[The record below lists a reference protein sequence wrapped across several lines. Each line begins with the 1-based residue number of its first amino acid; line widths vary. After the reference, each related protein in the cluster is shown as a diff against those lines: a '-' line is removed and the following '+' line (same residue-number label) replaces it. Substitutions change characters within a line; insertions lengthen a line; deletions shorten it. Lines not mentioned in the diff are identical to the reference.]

1 MSNRYGAD
9 KAYLELHDSFY
20 RRMIE
25 RCQPTSDP
33 CPLDGCDYGPF
44 SEMLRVAERCS
55 HKKGDNARLI
65 RSIHQ
70 VAQKLF
76 VVHRE
81 LFEQPGLAA
90 SAEWRSRPASRMY
103 LRLYGLNHADLVTR
117 SSWSARI
124 ESTMAPKLFP
134 LVPTP
139 ELWTAMADEALA
151 IDLPEKAWDEG
162 VIKIYG
168 NKDSGPVSPMQ
179 MRRQLGERLL
189 ASPDCPAEVKER
201 LKKRK
206 L

>member
-33 CPLDGCDYGPF
+33 CPLEGCDYGPF
-44 SEMLRVAERCS
+44 SEMLRIAERCA

-70 VAQKLF
+70 VAQKLY

-81 LFEQPGLAA
+81 LFEQPGLAG
-90 SAEWRSRPASRMY
+90 SAEWRARPASRMY
-103 LRLYGLNHADLVTR
+103 LRLYGLNHTHLRFRA
-117 SSWSARI
+117 SWSARL
-124 ESTMAPKLFP
+124 ESAPRPNLFP

-139 ELWTAMADEALA
+139 ELWTAMVDEALA
-151 IDLPEKAWDEG
+151 TDLPEKAWDER
-162 VIKIYG
+162 VIQLYDG
-168 NKDSGPVSPMQ
+168 EERSPSSPMNSRRLLI
-179 MRRQLGERLL
+179 MRRREGG
-189 ASPDCPAEVKER
+189 
-201 LKKRK
+201 
-206 L
+206 